1 MSSLKKQYEAVQKRA
16 FLKWSNIQLR
26 RAGMKIDDLDT
37 VRTEHFFF
45 SRERSFENTSN
56 KGKKININTPTTTS
70 TTGIQGRCRSV
81 HTLRS
86 HLGRESRKARMDQE
100 TQEQHSNV
108 GESFYSFEVP

>member
-45 SRERSFENTSN
+45 FEREIFREHIKQTKKVSDRE
-56 KGKKININTPTTTS
+56 KKININTPTTTS

-86 HLGRESRKARMDQE
+86 HLGRESR
-100 TQEQHSNV
+100 
-108 GESFYSFEVP
+108 

>member
-45 SRERSFENTSN
+45 FEREIFREHI
-56 KGKKININTPTTTS
+56 KQRKKN
-70 TTGIQGRCRSV
+70 
-81 HTLRS
+81 
-86 HLGRESRKARMDQE
+86 
-100 TQEQHSNV
+100 
-108 GESFYSFEVP
+108 